1 MQTHSF
7 SDNNIHKKQEG
18 FEMFTLDMGDMR
30 VFVMIKDLVDTS
42 LKHRKN
48 QEDMWPFGKKKEEGE
63 GGGKWTCT
71 RCNKAP

>member
-1 MQTHSF
+1 
-7 SDNNIHKKQEG
+7 
-18 FEMFTLDMGDMR
+18 MFTLDMGDMR

-63 GGGKWTCT
+63 GGGKWT
-71 RCNKAP
+71 